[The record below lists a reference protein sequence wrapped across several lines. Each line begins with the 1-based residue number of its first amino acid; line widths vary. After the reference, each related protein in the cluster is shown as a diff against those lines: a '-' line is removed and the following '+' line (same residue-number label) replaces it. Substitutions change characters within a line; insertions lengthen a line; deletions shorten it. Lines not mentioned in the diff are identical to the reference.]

1 MGLSG
6 LGRLQVEE
14 LEAVKGLKIGIKGH
28 EAAARSDGKGR
39 KIGIGPEAVHKAGS
53 GSQLFHGCL
62 EIRRFVEEN
71 NMRVGEILAIE
82 IPDFLDRRPE
92 RENLG
97 LGAEAQKA
105 QH

>member
-1 MGLSG
+1 
-6 LGRLQVEE
+6 
-14 LEAVKGLKIGIKGH
+14 
-28 EAAARSDGKGR
+28 
-39 KIGIGPEAVHKAGS
+39 
-53 GSQLFHGCL
+53 
-62 EIRRFVEEN
+62 
-71 NMRVGEILAIE
+71 LAIE